1 VGVTTSLTSGAFVN
15 IHHKA
20 GLVLLA
26 LLAVSDV
33 SLPFVTDGDH
43 PPMWVAIISC
53 ALGVASLA
61 CLPAAWRG
69 ARPALAGLL
78 GTRLASAL
86 LALPVFFVDDVPEGA
101 VVAVAATV
109 ALTVLGAVL
118 TLVGTRRVVPA

>member
-1 VGVTTSLTSGAFVN
+1 MNA
-15 IHHKA
+15 HHKA
-20 GLVLLA
+20 GLVLLG
-26 LLAVSDV
+26 LLSLSDL

-43 PPMWVAIISC
+43 PPMWVAIVG
-53 ALGVASLA
+53 LGLGLASLA

-69 ARPALAGLL
+69 QRPPLFGLL

-86 LALPVFFVDDVPEGA
+86 LALPVFFVNDVPDGA

-118 TLVGTRRVVPA
+118 ALVGTRQVVTA